1 MFFFGHRSSLAALP
15 RKPFEACSRQ
25 NGILFIPNVFQCSFC
40 AGLSKGRFYHAKG
53 LLSWHGRPRMTGQ
66 KGRFCQSI
74 LSWFA
79 FHGPAL
85 GLSDVLFSRTVW
97 KETMEDPSFFLNRE
111 DDEESEPRIEVRFM
125 RGKVGVLQVHR
136 KSRKLIRNLGIDRNY
151 HPSTMTVE
159 TQDY

>member
-1 MFFFGHRSSLAALP
+1 MCLSGARSVQAPHKRTVYEELVFFFGHRSSLAALP

-40 AGLSKGRFYHAKG
+40 AGLSKGRF
-53 LLSWHGRPRMTGQ
+53 
-66 KGRFCQSI
+66 CQSI

-85 GLSDVLFSRTVW
+85 GLSDVLFSRTIW